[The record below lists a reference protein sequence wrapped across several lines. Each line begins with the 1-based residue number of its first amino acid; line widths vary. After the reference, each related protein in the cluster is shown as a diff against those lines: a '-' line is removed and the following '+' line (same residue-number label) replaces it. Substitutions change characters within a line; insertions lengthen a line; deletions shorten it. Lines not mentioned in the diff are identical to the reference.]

1 MLRHSPRDDM
11 TYSVIMAIG
20 TLYGRGIYKM
30 ITVPGIH
37 LAPSQ
42 NRLAEIMSSAR
53 RRGAGRRRLPQG
65 RRVAG
70 RRAAGSQGAGP
81 QSLSIKT
88 GRRATNRAAGVS
100 KTRCGAAEIPPC
112 ANEGP

>member
-70 RRAAGSQGAGP
+70 RRAAEPVYQDRAQGHK
-81 QSLSIKT
+81 Q
-88 GRRATNRAAGVS
+88 GRRGVKDTMRGRRDTS
-100 KTRCGAAEIPPC
+100 LC
-112 ANEGP
+112 

>member
-1 MLRHSPRDDM
+1 M

-70 RRAAGSQGAGP
+70 RRVA
-81 QSLSIKT
+81 
-88 GRRATNRAAGVS
+88 GRRVAEPVYQDRAQGHKQGRRGVKDTMRGRRDTS
-100 KTRCGAAEIPPC
+100 LC
-112 ANEGP
+112 

>member
-1 MLRHSPRDDM
+1 M

-70 RRAAGSQGAGP
+70 RRAAEPVYQDRAQGHK
-81 QSLSIKT
+81 Q
-88 GRRATNRAAGVS
+88 GRRGVKDTMRGRRDTS
-100 KTRCGAAEIPPC
+100 LC
-112 ANEGP
+112 